1 MTHEEITTQIDQI
14 TDIVEGLFG
23 LHKTE
28 TELLKRIMESV
39 QGGQTQLYALE
50 SRLNTLETV
59 VAHPRKVT
67 FK

>member
-1 MTHEEITTQIDQI
+1 MTHEEISAQLDTLADGA
-14 TDIVEGLFG
+14 EGL
-23 LHKTE
+23 LSLQKTE
-28 TELLKRIMESV
+28 AELLKRIMESV

-50 SRLNTLETV
+50 SRLNTLEPV

>member
-1 MTHEEITTQIDQI
+1 MTHEEISAQLDTQAD
-14 TDIVEGLFG
+14 VAEGL
-23 LHKTE
+23 LSLQKTE
-28 TELLKRIMESV
+28 AELLKRIMESV

>member
-1 MTHEEITTQIDQI
+1 MTHEEISAQLDTLAD
-14 TDIVEGLFG
+14 VAEGL
-23 LHKTE
+23 LSLQKTE
-28 TELLKRIMESV
+28 AELLKRIMESV